1 MNNRVVGLMV
11 ALLVLLNVG
20 GVIVVMLSLG
30 RGDWRGLGTLAWV
43 LGLDLAGF
51 WLLRQLRK

>member
-20 GVIVVMLSLG
+20 GAVGVLLSLG
-30 RGDWRGLGTLAWV
+30 RGDWRGLITLAWV
-43 LGLDLAGF
+43 LGLDVAGF
-51 WLLRQLRK
+51 WLLRQLRE

>member
-1 MNNRVVGLMV
+1 MV

-20 GVIVVMLSLG
+20 GAASVLLSLG
-30 RGDWRGLGTLAWV
+30 RGDWGGLGTLAWV

-51 WLLRQLRK
+51 WLLRQLRE